1 MANIALSWSPILC
14 YVMLVKVPS
23 MAVSTLPESWAQIAE
38 KVKNW
43 RLFVMTSESL

>member
-1 MANIALSWSPILC
+1 MANIALNWSPILC
-14 YVMLVKVPS
+14 CVLREG

-43 RLFVMTSESL
+43 RLFVMTSETPKI